1 MFPFPN
7 ILDYMNNDSDD
18 EFDAIIMAAQE
29 EEMSR
34 RRTRGHRGSI
44 PGHRVINR
52 GRQEGHERL
61 YRDYFCEHP
70 VYPVNLFRRRFRM
83 SRPLFSQIVEDV
95 VSHNAYFRQR
105 CDATGLPGL
114 FSL

>member
-34 RRTRGHRGSI
+34 RRTRGHRGSNK
-44 PGHRVINR
+44 GH
-52 GRQEGHERL
+52 
-61 YRDYFCEHP
+61 
-70 VYPVNLFRRRFRM
+70 
-83 SRPLFSQIVEDV
+83 
-95 VSHNAYFRQR
+95 
-105 CDATGLPGL
+105 
-114 FSL
+114 